1 MNDRP
6 EHFVDTAPWDP
17 HAVEAL
23 TPEQERYYLATQWRL
38 MWWKLKRHKLAVA
51 SGIVLLALY
60 ASVLVSEF
68 LAPYNLHSR
77 NIRHIHAPPQTVRLF
92 HDGEFIGPFV
102 YGYSRSLDLA
112 QLKRVYEED
121 PSRVYPLR
129 FFCRGDGYRFWGL
142 FEADLHLVCP
152 AGEEGATLF
161 LLGTDRLGRDVLSRI
176 IYGART
182 TIGVSF
188 AATVLAYIIG
198 VIFGIAAAVGGSKL
212 DMGLSR
218 VNDAFISIPH
228 IMMGLVIIA
237 AVGSTIPIL
246 IVTAGCIYA
255 TTVFRISRALALDVM
270 VSDFVESARARGEGL
285 WWIIRREILPNIAM
299 PLATDFGL
307 RLVFIIL
314 FISSL
319 SFLGLGVQP
328 PDSDWGS
335 MVKENLQGLVYGS
348 LSPIAPAI
356 AIATLTISINLI
368 VDDVS
373 AHAGGRLAKRML

>member
-1 MNDRP
+1 MTESVAKVAAP
-6 EHFVDTAPWDP
+6 GTVGTHFEELPDAPP
-17 HAVEAL
+17 K
-23 TPEQERYYLATQWRL
+23 R
-38 MWWKLKRHKLAVA
+38 KLKFTPVGKVA
-51 SGIVLLALY
+51 ISIVCFW
-60 ASVLVSEF
+60 LV
-68 LAPYNLHSR
+68 
-77 NIRHIHAPPQTVRLF
+77 IVV
-92 HDGEFIGPFV
+92 IGPWISP
-102 YGYSRSLDLA
+102 YH
-112 QLKRVYEED
+112 
-121 PSRVYPLR
+121 
-129 FFCRGDGYRFWGL
+129 
-142 FEADLHLVCP
+142 EADLIADDSFTPSGEYCSEW
-152 AGEEGATLF
+152 EEGVCSF
-161 LLGTDRLGRDVLSRI
+161 HVLGTDYLGRDVLSRI

-188 AATVLAYIIG
+188 VATVLAYIIG

-246 IVTAGCIYA
+246 ILTAGCIYA